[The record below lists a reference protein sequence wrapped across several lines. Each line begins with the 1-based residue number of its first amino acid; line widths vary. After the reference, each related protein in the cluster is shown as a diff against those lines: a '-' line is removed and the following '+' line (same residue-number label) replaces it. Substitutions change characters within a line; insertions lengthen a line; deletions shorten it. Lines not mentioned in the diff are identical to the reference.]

1 MSLHPP
7 PSAADRGVGLYI
19 YGIVPEDGLLPTR
32 VGIDGLHP
40 LTWISWKK
48 VKAVS
53 SCVSLTEF
61 GEEALRRQL
70 EDLRWLEAKLRAHE
84 AIVEEIMRRQ
94 PILPCKFGTIY
105 RSVGRVQQ
113 VIEEHYPRY
122 LEALTFLRDKE
133 EWGVKVYAEVN
144 RLVEQVLRTDDQ
156 SPALAASP
164 HKRSPGHAYLLQK
177 HRGRQLNEHLEDT
190 LANLSGQVAQTLALQ
205 AVQAE
210 LVSTAVRLPTTPGTR
225 LILNAAYLI
234 AKARVNAFLSC
245 CQALDERF
253 ATLGIRLVLSGP
265 WPPYHFIPKLE
276 SATSVIE

>member
-1 MSLHPP
+1 MSPHLPQ
-7 PSAADRGVGLYI
+7 SAADRGVGLYI
-19 YGIVPEDGLLPTR
+19 YGFVSEEGLLPTR
-32 VGIDGLHP
+32 AGIDGLHP

-61 GEEALRRQL
+61 GEEPLRQQL
-70 EDLRWLEAKLRAHE
+70 EDLRWLEVRLRAHE

-113 VIEEHYPRY
+113 IIEEHYPRY

-144 RLVEQVLRTDDQ
+144 RLLEQLLRTDNR
-156 SPALAASP
+156 SPELAASP
-164 HKRSPGHAYLLQK
+164 HTRSPGRAYLLQK
-177 HRGRQLNEHLEDT
+177 HRGRQLSERLEDA
-190 LANLSGQVAQTLALQ
+190 LAELSDQLAQTLMLQ
-205 AVQAE
+205 AVQVE
-210 LVSTAVRLPTTPGTR
+210 QVTSAVRFPTPPGTR

-234 AKARVNAFLSC
+234 AKARVDAFLSC

-253 ATLGIRLVLSGP
+253 ATLGLRLVLSGP

-276 SATSVIE
+276 SATSVIG